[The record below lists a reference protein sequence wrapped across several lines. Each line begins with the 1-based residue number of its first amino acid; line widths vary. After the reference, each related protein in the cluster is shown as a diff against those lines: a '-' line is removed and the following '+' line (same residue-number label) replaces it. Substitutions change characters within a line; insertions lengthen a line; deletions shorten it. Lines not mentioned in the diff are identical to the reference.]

1 MFAEHYNNG
10 MSEYNLTQTIMGF
23 SFTAL
28 FVALGLFVASLFL
41 PVFVIEYKVVLGYWV
56 LATGWL
62 GFIGFQF
69 AWYANAFALFTLY
82 FSRKQTLFALFLS
95 FMTLLIASQAYLF
108 TEAFYSEKRQVVD
121 YESGFYI
128 WYLSFYFLA
137 AAILLR
143 LIANVTHK
151 AQLEKIEALT
161 QQKIIKAQ
169 AEQQE
174 ETIEASG
181 EELRPRVVQSD
192 TSLPPPLPFQ
202 NKKTVPPSLP
212 E

>member
-1 MFAEHYNNG
+1 MNG

-28 FVALGLFVASLFL
+28 FIALGLFVASLFL
-41 PVFVIEYKVVLGYWV
+41 PVFIIEHKVILGYWV

-108 TEAFYSEKRQVVD
+108 TEVFYSEKRQVVD

-143 LIANVTHK
+143 LIANITHK
-151 AQLEKIEALT
+151 AQLEKIEALA
-161 QQKIIKAQ
+161 QQ
-169 AEQQE
+169 
-174 ETIEASG
+174 
-181 EELRPRVVQSD
+181 
-192 TSLPPPLPFQ
+192 
-202 NKKTVPPSLP
+202 
-212 E
+212 